1 MSLRTERR
9 ERTAAKLR
17 EPEFMDDLC
26 EDLAD
31 GKTLAEITREL
42 DIKYMMVFNW
52 ITGDDA
58 RRERYELAMKARGH
72 FFKEKVLSQLRSSMD
87 ANLTDVL
94 DDDGDVKTPDQIPDA
109 IKPAI
114 TGYEA
119 TTDGR
124 TGAVTRKIKLA
135 DKTRNAELLGKTQ
148 AMFTDKVDL
157 GGKMTLEQLVNSSM
171 EETSEQQ

>member
-9 ERTAAKLR
+9 ERTTAKLR

-31 GKTLAEITREL
+31 GKTLAEITRDL

-52 ITGDDA
+52 VMGDDA

-72 FFKEKVLSQLRSSMD
+72 FFKEKVLTQLRSSMD
-87 ANLTDVL
+87 ANLTDAL
-94 DDDGDVKTPDQIPDA
+94 DASGDVMDPGKMPDGV
-109 IKPAI
+109 KPAI
-114 TGYEA
+114 TGYKV
-119 TTDGR
+119 TVDGR
-124 TGAVTRKIKLA
+124 TGAVTREVKLA

-171 EETSEQQ
+171 EEASVEQ